1 MKRVRKTPIP
11 RSAAPAVRPFNNASP
26 HRQHALRPRMKL
38 SQVLFSQGFGA
49 RRECEGLIASG
60 HVTLRGQVC
69 DDPFQEVDTDGLVYG
84 VRGELWPY
92 HAKALIAMNKP

>member
-1 MKRVRKTPIP
+1 
-11 RSAAPAVRPFNNASP
+11 
-26 HRQHALRPRMKL
+26 MKL

-92 HAKALIAMNKP
+92 HAKALI